1 MYCTAVYTYHIIY
14 TSRCIAEAGSIIGE
28 TSLLSEGSVRV
39 ASLITDE
46 PVDLLVIDRPVF
58 DRYLKE
64 LVIQSYSEKGD
75 FLANMPVMSTSPPAL
90 KTSMIMLFE
99 KKVFSYNE
107 MIIKQGQPVSAVFFV
122 IQ

>member
-14 TSRCIAEAGSIIGE
+14 TSRFIAEAGSIIGE

-75 FLANMPVMSTSPPAL
+75 FLASMPVMSTSPPAL

-107 MIIKQGQPVSAVFFV
+107 MIIKQGQSVSAVFFV